1 MAFFKQ
7 FPVIK
12 YNTQLDGILN
22 DTVDIYR
29 HVDVNDVLIDNAS
42 TYTYYEIKDGE
53 RPDTVSSRLYGT
65 PDYYWTFFVA
75 NDTLKSGLNSWPMSY
90 TQFREWIDQEYSDY
104 SVMVLAPIQKEIT
117 INNDRVIKHIDYFG
131 GLNLTNT
138 CIADGNNNTA
148 SILKFDIMSL
158 QLWVYDVSNPTFFE
172 QEIFTLR
179 YLDNPY
185 TDDDTHLVEYEQYKK
200 DRLQWLKDILTWTE
214 KNHPDV
220 YYSFSLRDL
229 INEGIEVGSL
239 DYYELFYNEYFSNV
253 VFEPRVIHPKAYNAA
268 KYYLDADIV
277 EKSIIS
283 GFQAYNLE
291 YDLGDLEIEPYFRGQ
306 LEEYDTAY
314 SGFTK
319 GSITDVISNT
329 YINDYT
335 IGSYAIYRPD
345 PVSTSVSYL
354 EYEEERNFERR
365 KIRVIR
371 KNLIESFVERFKEL
385 INS

>member
-220 YYSFSLRDL
+220 YYSFSLRGL